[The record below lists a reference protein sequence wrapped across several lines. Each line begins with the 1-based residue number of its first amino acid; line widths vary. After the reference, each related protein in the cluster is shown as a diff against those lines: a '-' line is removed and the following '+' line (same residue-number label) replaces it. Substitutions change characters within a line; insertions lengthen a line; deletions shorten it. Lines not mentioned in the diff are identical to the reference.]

1 MGTQWFIDGRKA
13 AARDVAECLALSR
26 QHLRRVAQMEREASE
41 RDADARKVGR
51 ALRKALINGRG
62 RFPIGC
68 FLPKASGTRKS
79 SGRQQAFE
87 QLLGLN
93 HPKRLKPAG
102 GGLSSFHCKFTGR
115 GLGNHRRAT
124 GRPYKRGEAVRA
136 VQYIFRE
143 DARELPGGG
152 IVSNISQDP
161 DIIAGL
167 FAGLEELELA
177 GGRTNGN
184 VFMSLVVSLPYELEA
199 EQRLHA
205 LADVCRP
212 FADAR
217 LPHAGVLHAPDP
229 DGDPRNFHAHVILSW
244 RPFQHLDDGQVAFA
258 DTTLAERNTPE
269 GHLAFRQSVAE
280 ALNAAMAK
288 AGKPRRFTAE
298 SNAARGLKPVPRGE
312 GKSTP
317 GKKHSERREKK
328 REACVAEREA
338 QNRRIAALQRIGAVA
353 QSVKERPMDDRATR
367 LSLHR
372 DLDQLITTS
381 LAEVRAE
388 DARRATETPAVS
400 HEKPLPKPASSDLI
414 IARGD
419 EQSSVDSAVA
429 APTPSPPQKVD
440 DDGGRDPS
448 KVFAELKPEAEVG
461 ADMLPQFR
469 ADRPSTESER
479 ATMLGKLQKK
489 KTKPQKK
496 SAESAPQPEGNTN
509 HDRIEEYSRAGP
521 EHPGHTDALRSGA
534 HQASFVGSVGGGSG
548 LRALGMGSR
557 PLAPEGLLPETGSDD
572 VRSRTAKGTLGLR
585 TARGEQRAKGM
596 KRKPPE
602 KTFNNEEGAVA
613 PPPVHPSELSKGP
626 ATSDQFLDAVQR
638 DRGGRE

>member
-26 QHLRRVAQMEREASE
+26 QHLRRVAQMEREAAE
-41 RDADARKVGR
+41 RDADAREVGR

-79 SGRQQAFE
+79 SGRQQSFE

-93 HPKRLKPAG
+93 HPKRLKPGG

-212 FADAR
+212 FADAG

-244 RPFQHLDDGQVAFA
+244 RPFQHLDDSLVTFA
-258 DTTLAERNTPE
+258 DTTLSERNTPE
-269 GHLAFRQSVAE
+269 GHFAFRQSVAE

-298 SNAARGLKPVPRGE
+298 SNAARGLKPVPKGE

-317 GKKHSERREKK
+317 GKKHSERRAKK
-328 REACVAEREA
+328 REVHEAEREA
-338 QNRRIAALQRIGAVA
+338 QNRRIAALDRISAVA
-353 QSVKERPMDDRATR
+353 RSVRDWPMGDRAAR

-372 DLDQLITTS
+372 DLDQQITSS
-381 LAEVRAE
+381 LAEVRAQ
-388 DARRATETPAVS
+388 DARRATEKRAFSHGKPQPEVVIRDTLAGRSGERLSVSDDTEVPSTTPQQVYDD
-400 HEKPLPKPASSDLI
+400 EGREPVWAS
-414 IARGD
+414 
-419 EQSSVDSAVA
+419 
-429 APTPSPPQKVD
+429 PQ
-440 DDGGRDPS
+440 
-448 KVFAELKPEAEVG
+448 VG
-461 ADMLPQFR
+461 AT
-469 ADRPSTESER
+469 ADTDEAPRFPAECHPTEGER

-489 KTKPQKK
+489 KTKPQRKL
-496 SAESAPQPEGNTN
+496 ARSAPQPEGNTD

-521 EHPGHTDALRSGA
+521 EHPRHTDAVRSGA
-534 HQASFVGSVGGGSG
+534 HQASFVGSVGGVHG
-548 LRALGMGSR
+548 LRALGMDSR
-557 PLAPEGLLPETGSDD
+557 PLAPKGLLPETGRDD
-572 VRSRTAKGTLGLR
+572 VRRRTAKRTLGLR
-585 TARGEQRAKGM
+585 TARGEEGAKSL

-626 ATSDQFLDAVQR
+626 ATSEQFLDAVQR

>member
-26 QHLRRVAQMEREASE
+26 QHLRRVAQMEREAAE
-41 RDADARKVGR
+41 RDADAREVGR

-79 SGRQQAFE
+79 SGRQQSFE

-93 HPKRLKPAG
+93 HPKRLKPGG

-212 FADAR
+212 FADAG

-244 RPFQHLDDGQVAFA
+244 RPFQHLDDSLVTFA
-258 DTTLAERNTPE
+258 DTTLSERNTPE
-269 GHLAFRQSVAE
+269 GHFAFRQSVAE

-298 SNAARGLKPVPRGE
+298 SNAARGLKPVPKGE

-317 GKKHSERREKK
+317 GKKHSERRAKK
-328 REACVAEREA
+328 REVHEAEREA
-338 QNRRIAALQRIGAVA
+338 QNRRIAALDRISAVA
-353 QSVKERPMDDRATR
+353 RSVRDWPMGDRAAR

-372 DLDQLITTS
+372 DLDQQITSS
-381 LAEVRAE
+381 LAEVRAQ
-388 DARRATETPAVS
+388 DARRATEKRAFSHGKPQPEVVIRDTLAGRSGERLSVSDDTEVPSTTPQQVYDD
-400 HEKPLPKPASSDLI
+400 EGREPVWAS
-414 IARGD
+414 
-419 EQSSVDSAVA
+419 
-429 APTPSPPQKVD
+429 PQ
-440 DDGGRDPS
+440 
-448 KVFAELKPEAEVG
+448 VG
-461 ADMLPQFR
+461 AT
-469 ADRPSTESER
+469 ADTDEAPRFPAECHPTEGER

-521 EHPGHTDALRSGA
+521 EHPRHTDAVRSGA
-534 HQASFVGSVGGGSG
+534 HQASFVGSVGGVHG
-548 LRALGMGSR
+548 LRALGMDSR
-557 PLAPEGLLPETGSDD
+557 PLAPKGLLPETGRDD
-572 VRSRTAKGTLGLR
+572 VRRRTAKRTLGLR
-585 TARGEQRAKGM
+585 TARGEEGAKSL

-626 ATSDQFLDAVQR
+626 ATSEQFLDAVQR

>member
-1 MGTQWFIDGRKA
+1 MGMQWFIDGRKA
-13 AARDVAECLALSR
+13 AERDVAECLALSR
-26 QHLRRVAQMEREASE
+26 QHLRRVAQMEREAAE
-41 RDADARKVGR
+41 RDADAREVGR

-79 SGRQQAFE
+79 SGRLQSFE

-124 GRPYKRGEAVRA
+124 GRPYKRGEAVQA
-136 VQYIFRE
+136 VRYILRE

-177 GGRTNGN
+177 GGRTNAT

-199 EQRLHA
+199 EQRLHT

-212 FADAR
+212 FADAG

-258 DTTLAERNTPE
+258 DTTLSERNTPE
-269 GHLAFRQSVAE
+269 GHFVFRQSVAE

-298 SNAARGLKPVPRGE
+298 SNAARGLKPVPKGE

-328 REACVAEREA
+328 REAHEAERDA
-338 QNRRIAALQRIGAVA
+338 QNRRIIALQRIGAVA
-353 QSVKERPMDDRATR
+353 QSVKDRSMDDRATR

-372 DLDQLITTS
+372 DLDQQITTS

-400 HEKPLPKPASSDLI
+400 HEKPLPKPASPAPNT
-414 IARGD
+414 ARGN
-419 EQSSVDSAVA
+419 EHWSVNDAVA
-429 APTPSPPQKVD
+429 APTSSPQKLD
-440 DDGGRDPS
+440 DCEGRDLS
-448 KVFAELKPEAEVG
+448 KVPPEFKPEGEVD
-461 ADMLPQFR
+461 ADMLLQFR
-469 ADRPSTESER
+469 AQRPLTESVR

-489 KTKPQKK
+489 KTKPQRKL
-496 SAESAPQPEGNTN
+496 ARSAPQPEGNTD
-509 HDRIEEYSRAGP
+509 HDRIEKYSRAGP
-521 EHPGHTDALRSGA
+521 EHPRHTDAVRSGA
-534 HQASFVGSVGGGSG
+534 HQASFVGSVGGVHG
-548 LRALGMGSR
+548 LRALGMDSR
-557 PLAPEGLLPETGSDD
+557 PLAPKGLLPETGRDD
-572 VRSRTAKGTLGLR
+572 VRRRTAKRTLGLR
-585 TARGEQRAKGM
+585 TARGEEGAKGL

-602 KTFNNEEGAVA
+602 KTFSKEKGTVA

-626 ATSDQFLDAVQR
+626 ATSEQFLEAVQR

>member
-26 QHLRRVAQMEREASE
+26 QHLRRVAQMEREAVE

-51 ALRKALINGRG
+51 ALRKALVNGRG
-62 RFPIGC
+62 HFPIGC

-79 SGRQQAFE
+79 SGRQQSFE

-93 HPKRLKPAG
+93 HPKRLKPGG

-212 FADAR
+212 FADAG

-244 RPFQHLDDGQVAFA
+244 RPFQHLDDSLVTFA
-258 DTTLAERNTPE
+258 DTTLSERNTPE
-269 GHLAFRQSVAE
+269 GHFAFRQSVAE

-298 SNAARGLKPVPRGE
+298 SNAARGLKPVPKGE

-317 GKKHSERREKK
+317 GKKHSERRAKK
-328 REACVAEREA
+328 REVHEAEREA
-338 QNRRIAALQRIGAVA
+338 QNRRIAALDRISAVA
-353 QSVKERPMDDRATR
+353 RSVRDWPMGDRAAR

-372 DLDQLITTS
+372 DLDQQITSS
-381 LAEVRAE
+381 LAEVRAQ
-388 DARRATETPAVS
+388 DARRATEKRAFSHGKPQPEVVIRDTLAGRSGERLSVSDDTEVPSTTPQQVYDD
-400 HEKPLPKPASSDLI
+400 EGREPVWAS
-414 IARGD
+414 
-419 EQSSVDSAVA
+419 
-429 APTPSPPQKVD
+429 PQ
-440 DDGGRDPS
+440 
-448 KVFAELKPEAEVG
+448 VG
-461 ADMLPQFR
+461 AT
-469 ADRPSTESER
+469 ADTDEAPRFPAECHPTEGER

-489 KTKPQKK
+489 KTKPQRKL
-496 SAESAPQPEGNTN
+496 ARSAPQPEGNTDD
-509 HDRIEEYSRAGP
+509 DRIEEYSRAGP
-521 EHPGHTDALRSGA
+521 EHPRHTDAVRSGA
-534 HQASFVGSVGGGSG
+534 HQASFVGSVGGVHG
-548 LRALGMGSR
+548 LRALGMDSR
-557 PLAPEGLLPETGSDD
+557 PLAPKGLLPETGRDD
-572 VRSRTAKGTLGLR
+572 VRRRTAKRTLGLR
-585 TARGEQRAKGM
+585 TARGEEGAKSL

-626 ATSDQFLDAVQR
+626 ATSEQFLDAVQR

>member
-26 QHLRRVAQMEREASE
+26 QHLRRVAQMEREAVE

-51 ALRKALINGRG
+51 ALRKALVNGRG
-62 RFPIGC
+62 HFPIGC

-79 SGRQQAFE
+79 SGRQQSFE

-93 HPKRLKPAG
+93 HPKRLKPGG

-212 FADAR
+212 FADAG

-244 RPFQHLDDGQVAFA
+244 RPFQHLDDGLVTFA
-258 DTTLAERNTPE
+258 DTTLSERNTPE
-269 GHLAFRQSVAE
+269 GHFAFRQSVAE

-298 SNAARGLKPVPRGE
+298 SNAARGLKPVPKGE

-328 REACVAEREA
+328 REVHEAEREA
-338 QNRRIAALQRIGAVA
+338 QNRRIAALDRISAVA
-353 QSVKERPMDDRATR
+353 RSVRDWPMGDRAAR

-372 DLDQLITTS
+372 DLDQQITSS
-381 LAEVRAE
+381 LAEVRAQ
-388 DARRATETPAVS
+388 DARRATEKRAFSHGKPQPEVVIRDTLAGRSGERLSVSDDTEVPSTTPQQVYDD
-400 HEKPLPKPASSDLI
+400 EGREPVRAS
-414 IARGD
+414 
-419 EQSSVDSAVA
+419 
-429 APTPSPPQKVD
+429 PQ
-440 DDGGRDPS
+440 
-448 KVFAELKPEAEVG
+448 VG
-461 ADMLPQFR
+461 AT
-469 ADRPSTESER
+469 ADTDEAPRFPAECHPTEGER

-489 KTKPQKK
+489 KTKPQRKL
-496 SAESAPQPEGNTN
+496 ARSAPQPEGNTDD
-509 HDRIEEYSRAGP
+509 DRIEEYSRAGP
-521 EHPGHTDALRSGA
+521 EHPRHTDAVRSGA
-534 HQASFVGSVGGGSG
+534 HQASFVGSVGGVHG
-548 LRALGMGSR
+548 LRALGMDSR
-557 PLAPEGLLPETGSDD
+557 PLAPKGLLPETGRDD
-572 VRSRTAKGTLGLR
+572 VRRGTAKRTLGLR
-585 TARGEQRAKGM
+585 TARGEEGAKSL

-626 ATSDQFLDAVQR
+626 ATSEQFLDAVQR

>member
-1 MGTQWFIDGRKA
+1 MGMQWFIDGRKA
-13 AARDVAECLALSR
+13 AERDVAECLALSR

-51 ALRKALINGRG
+51 ALRKALVNGRG
-62 RFPIGC
+62 HFPIGC

-79 SGRQQAFE
+79 SGRQQSFE

-93 HPKRLKPAG
+93 HPKRLKPGG

-177 GGRTNGN
+177 GGRTNAT

-212 FADAR
+212 FADAG

-258 DTTLAERNTPE
+258 DTTLSERNTPE
-269 GHLAFRQSVAE
+269 GHFAFRQSVAE

-298 SNAARGLKPVPRGE
+298 SNAARGLKPVPKGE

-328 REACVAEREA
+328 REVHEAEREA
-338 QNRRIAALQRIGAVA
+338 QNRRIAALDRISAA
-353 QSVKERPMDDRATR
+353 ARSVRDWPLDDRAAR
-367 LSLHR
+367 LSLYR
-372 DLDQLITTS
+372 YLDHQITTS
-381 LAEVRAE
+381 LAEVRGQ
-388 DARRATETPAVS
+388 DARRTTEKRAVS
-400 HEKPLPKPASSDLI
+400 HEKHLPEPASSDPI
-414 IARGD
+414 IARGN
-419 EQSSVDSAVA
+419 EQSSVDGAVT
-429 APTPSPPQKVD
+429 APTSSPPQKVD
-440 DDGGRDPS
+440 DDEGREPAKAS
-448 KVFAELKPEAEVG
+448 PQVEAT
-461 ADMLPQFR
+461 ADTDEAPQFP
-469 ADRPSTESER
+469 AERPSTERER

-489 KTKPQKK
+489 KTKPQRK
-496 SAESAPQPEGNTN
+496 SARSAPQPEGNTD

-521 EHPGHTDALRSGA
+521 EQSRHTDAVRSGA
-534 HQASFVGSVGGGSG
+534 HQASFVGSVGGVHG
-548 LRALGMGSR
+548 LRALGMDSR
-557 PLAPEGLLPETGSDD
+557 PLAPEGLLPETGRDD
-572 VRSRTAKGTLGLR
+572 VRRRTAKRTLGMR
-585 TARGEQRAKGM
+585 TARGEEGAKGM

-626 ATSDQFLDAVQR
+626 ATSEQFRDAVQR